1 MCMKRI
7 SYFIICSL
15 FCLGSCEK
23 PEVNPVDETPE
34 VVAPEEVDTVVAL
47 AEVYCSEV
55 PETGIAEEAIAKA
68 FEDSLSHEA
77 LVEIVGGQ
85 YYRLSA
91 IYNCFERNDSLFYV
105 VQPRDEEVNNLNCL
119 AWVYG
124 EYTYFLGMTKE
135 YVTYWIRLIGVEEA
149 AYRHQYTY
157 TVNTKTLDGFTHIG
171 YTAKN
176 LRVLYASKTCLI
188 LSSDAIHTAY
198 DGDDKHNSSAQFSRI
213 VYKAV
218 DESELPDCEVV
229 DRRK

>member
-1 MCMKRI
+1 MKRI

-105 VQPRDEEVNNLNCL
+105 VQPRDEEVNNLNCRAGL
-119 AWVYG
+119 IGGYTFYLSIADDYTTQWYKSDCQ
-124 EYTYFLGMTKE
+124 EHKAYYYSYTYDAATKAFGGFS
-135 YVTYWIRLIGVEEA
+135 GV
-149 AYRHQYTY
+149 
-157 TVNTKTLDGFTHIG
+157 G
-171 YTAKN
+171 YSTKN
-176 LRVLYASKTCLI
+176 LKMLYASKEYLM
-188 LSSDAIHTAY
+188 LYS
-198 DGDDKHNSSAQFSRI
+198 GDVYGADPLYGYNAMAQFSRI